1 MDNHLTFSGGGGTL
15 ITSNKRGDFM
25 SKKVVSIVSLIIVV
39 VVLATCLVA
48 CNADSYVK
56 KLEKMGYEI
65 EVFENLD
72 DELMRFLAGIVAAN
86 EWYNEI
92 EWVIDARRAFEY
104 SCKLMISGEEQT
116 ITSPAS
122 VETRIL
128 KFTTED
134 AAKGYEQKN
143 KEYLMADDT
152 TKRIGKIVVVV
163 VAPYTADGGE
173 IGKAEAEKDFK
184 KLT

>member
-1 MDNHLTFSGGGGTL
+1 
-15 ITSNKRGDFM
+15 M

-65 EVFENLD
+65 EVYENLD
-72 DELMRFLAGIVAAN
+72 ESKKMVIAGMFAAR

-92 EWVIDARRAFEY
+92 EWAIYADRKFEY

-116 ITSPAS
+116 YTGTSR
-122 VETRIL
+122 VQTRIL

-143 KEYLMADDT
+143 KKYYAADDT